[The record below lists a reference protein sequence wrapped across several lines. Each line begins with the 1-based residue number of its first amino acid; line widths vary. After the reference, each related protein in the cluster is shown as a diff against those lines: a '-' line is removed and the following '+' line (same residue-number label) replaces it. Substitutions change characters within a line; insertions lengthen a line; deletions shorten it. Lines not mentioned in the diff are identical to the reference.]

1 MGRIWII
8 MLAVEWAKE
17 EKHGHFVRLNRPIS
31 AWRADLGLLSLHQ
44 RNSTNSAH
52 LIPKF
57 TPVRHTSL
65 HAKRRLNVILI
76 GASLLDFPFF
86 HPKQLT
92 RPARLMRG
100 EDAPIVRDQRLWN
113 PKMPH

>member
-1 MGRIWII
+1 

-57 TPVRHTSL
+57 THIAAIAAALFCSQKFNGHTVL
-65 HAKRRLNVILI
+65 PFHLI
-76 GASLLDFPFF
+76 R
-86 HPKQLT
+86 Q
-92 RPARLMRG
+92 
-100 EDAPIVRDQRLWN
+100 
-113 PKMPH
+113 